1 MSKELEDVLNRL
13 DRLESIEAIR
23 QLATVYAVA
32 CDEHDMTRLMSLFTA
47 DAVFDSPTKTMVA
60 EGQEQIEKMF
70 VDLFKIRGPAFHWT
84 HDKNITLDRNDCN
97 KASGIIYSHAET
109 TPNNVISLAAMKYLD
124 EYERHDGTW
133 QFSRREIHFLYYVPF
148 SNYSRGLNNR
158 LRVWVGDKAYPGDY
172 PESLPAWQEYVSKYL
187 SS

>member
-32 CDEHDMTRLMSLFTA
+32 CDEHDMPRLMSLFTT

-60 EGQEQIEKMF
+60 EGREQIEKMF
-70 VDLFKIRGPAFHWT
+70 VDLFRIRGPAFHWT
-84 HDKNITLDRNDCN
+84 HDVTVSVDNTDPN
-97 KASGIIYSHAET
+97 KASGLVYSHAET
-109 TPNNVISLAAMKYLD
+109 TPNGVISLAAMKYLD
-124 EYERHDGTW
+124 EYERQADVW

-148 SNYSRGLNNR
+148 DNYSRGLNNR
-158 LRVWVGDKAYPGDY
+158 LRVWVGDRAYPGDY
-172 PESLPAWQEYVSKYL
+172 PESLPAWKEYIAKHL